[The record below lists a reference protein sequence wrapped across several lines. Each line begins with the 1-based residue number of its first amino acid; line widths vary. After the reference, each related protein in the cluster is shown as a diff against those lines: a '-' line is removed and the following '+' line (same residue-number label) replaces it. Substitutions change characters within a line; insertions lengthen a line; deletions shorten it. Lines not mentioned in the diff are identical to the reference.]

1 MSSSAVQA
9 SEKSLLQPTIIP
21 RPEHTISRR
30 DIDNDALKVLYRLHS
45 HGYLAYLVG
54 GGVRDVLLG
63 RKPKDF
69 DVATNAR
76 PSEVRKLFRNSRII
90 GKRFRLIQVFFRGGK
105 IIEVSTFRRPA
116 EDDEAE
122 VLSDNNTFG
131 TPAEDALRRD
141 LTINALFYNI
151 ADFSVVDYVDGLA
164 DLKAGRIRAVG
175 NADVRFHRDP
185 VRVLRAVRH
194 AARTGFSLT
203 RDTLKAV
210 KSHRGD
216 LCLCPT
222 SRVRDELMR
231 DLKGGA
237 AAAWLEL
244 AHDTGVLYSLLPT
257 LEPYYAAK
265 DSPQRAQAV
274 KLLAQVDKSLAKGKD
289 VEEAVVLC
297 LLFWPALEVL
307 AQEEEFAPGRQGRA
321 QWSMW
326 VREAL
331 PALAQPVAFAKR
343 VLERACQIAG
353 LMGFV
358 RLAAPGQTLPK
369 KVVTRGY
376 YPVACDLAKFLG
388 WDLDGMNRSGPSKS
402 SSKRRRRR
410 RRRKPKPRK
419 KGENTA

>member
-9 SEKSLLQPTIIP
+9 SEKSPLQATIIP
-21 RPEHTISRR
+21 RPEHTISRKA
-30 DIDNDALKVLYRLHS
+30 IDSDALKVLYRLHS
-45 HGYLAYLVG
+45 HGFLAYLVG

-116 EDDEAE
+116 EEDDSE
-122 VLSDNNTFG
+122 VLSENNTFG

-151 ADFSVVDYVDGLA
+151 ADYSVVDYVDGLA

-175 NADVRFHRDP
+175 NADVRFRRDP

-194 AARTGFSLT
+194 AARTGFALT
-203 RDTLKAV
+203 PDTLEAV
-210 KSHRGD
+210 REHRGD

-257 LEPYYAAK
+257 LEPYYGPQ
-265 DSPQRAQAV
+265 DSPERARAV
-274 KLLAQVDKSLAKGKD
+274 ELLSRVDKSLAQGKD

-307 AQEEEFAPGRQGRA
+307 AQEQEFAPGRQGRS
-321 QWSMW
+321 QWSLW

-331 PALAQPVAFAKR
+331 PDLAEPVAFAKR
-343 VLERACQIAG
+343 ILERACQIAG

-358 RLAAPGQTLPK
+358 KLATPGQALPK
-369 KVVTRGY
+369 KVVARGY
-376 YPVACDLAKFLG
+376 YPVACDLALFLD
-388 WDLDGMNRSGPSKS
+388 WDLDGINRSGPSKS
-402 SSKRRRRR
+402 SPKRRRRKR
-410 RRRKPKPRK
+410 RRHKPRNK
-419 KGENTA
+419 SESPS